1 MAYQDHCTDQG
12 FACRRVPYWASSTR
26 QYLPYCT
33 GRGFNCDQLR
43 YWFFPGSAMGVPAGT
58 NITCRIGI
66 VPGTACDADDARAL
80 NATALTVAN
89 FRQTVAPLPPLS
101 CSIHALGR

>member
-1 MAYQDHCTDQG
+1 MPPRPLLGEPDEAVT
-12 FACRRVPYWASSTR
+12 CRTAPAAVSIAI
-26 QYLPYCT
+26 
-33 GRGFNCDQLR
+33 NCR

-58 NITCRIGI
+58 NVTCRTGT

-89 FRQTVAPLPPLS
+89 FRQAAAPLP
-101 CSIHALGR
+101 AAGFFR